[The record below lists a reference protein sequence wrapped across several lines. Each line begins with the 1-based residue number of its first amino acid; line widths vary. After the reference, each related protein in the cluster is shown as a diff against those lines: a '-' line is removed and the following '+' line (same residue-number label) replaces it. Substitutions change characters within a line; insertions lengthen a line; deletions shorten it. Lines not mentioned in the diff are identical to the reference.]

1 MFPLMKIERMRKFF
15 LLLVLTSALAAC
27 QQHTATVGQVQYQ
40 NIKLDSTLNVTADPK
55 IEAQIKPYR
64 DSLQAQMSQKLCVA
78 PEALLAGRPESL
90 LGNFVSDLVLTEGK
104 AICQKKYP
112 DVHPAVS
119 FMNRGGFRA
128 PIPKGEVTVKNIF
141 ELMPFENEVVL
152 LKLKGSDLRRLMNH
166 MASRGGEGVA
176 GMRFGIRKDK
186 AIKCRVGGEPLDND
200 KIYWMVTSDYLADG
214 GDGSKTLSKNLQRI
228 NTGVKLRDMII
239 DHMRKLGDEGK
250 KATAKLDGRI
260 YHAK

>member
-1 MFPLMKIERMRKFF
+1 MRKFF
-15 LLLVLTSALAAC
+15 LLLVLAMALAAC
-27 QQHTATVGQVQYQ
+27 KQHTATVDQVRYQ
-40 NIKLDSTLNVTADPK
+40 NIKMDSTLKVSADPQ

-78 PEALLAGRPESL
+78 SEDMFAGRPESL
-90 LGNFVSDLVLTEGK
+90 LGNFVSDLVLAEGK
-104 AICQKKYP
+104 ELCQKKFP
-112 DVHPAVS
+112 NIHPVVS
-119 FMNRGGFRA
+119 YMNRGGFRA
-128 PIPKGEVTVKNIF
+128 PIPKGEVTVKSIF

-186 AIKCRVGGEPLDND
+186 AIKCKVDGAPLDND
-200 KIYWMVTSDYLADG
+200 KTYWMLTSDYLADG
-214 GDGSKTLSKNLQRI
+214 GDGSKTLSKNLQRV

-239 DHMRKLGDEGK
+239 DHLRKLGDEGK
-250 KATAKLDGRI
+250 MATAKLDGRI

>member
-1 MFPLMKIERMRKFF
+1 MKKFF
-15 LLLVLTSALAAC
+15 LLLVFAMALAAC
-27 QQHTATVGQVQYQ
+27 KQHTATIDQVRYQ
-40 NIKLDSTLNVTADPK
+40 NIKLDSTLKLSAAPK

-64 DSLQAQMSQKLCVA
+64 DSLQAQMSQRLCVA
-78 PEALLAGRPESL
+78 SEDLFTGRPESL
-90 LGNFVSDLVLTEGK
+90 LGNFVSDLVLAEGK
-104 AICQKKYP
+104 ALCQKKYP
-112 DVHPAVS
+112 DIHPVVTY
-119 FMNRGGFRA
+119 MNRGGLRA
-128 PIPKGEVTVKNIF
+128 PIPKGEVTVKSIF

-186 AIKCRVGGEPLDND
+186 AIKCMVDGKPLDND
-200 KIYWMVTSDYLADG
+200 NLYWMVTSDYLADG
-214 GDGSKTLSKNLQRI
+214 GDGSKSLSKNLQRV

-239 DHMRKLGDEGK
+239 AHMRKLGEDGK
-250 KATAKLDGRI
+250 MATSKLDGRI

>member
-1 MFPLMKIERMRKFF
+1 MRKFF
-15 LLLVLTSALAAC
+15 LLLVFAMALAAC
-27 QQHTATVGQVQYQ
+27 KQHTATVDQVRYQ
-40 NIKLDSTLNVTADPK
+40 NIKLDSTLKVSIDPK

-78 PEALLAGRPESL
+78 SEDLFAGRPESL
-90 LGNFVSDLVLTEGK
+90 LGNFVSDLVLSEGK
-104 AICQKKYP
+104 VLCQKKYP
-112 DVHPAVS
+112 DIHPVVS
-119 FMNRGGFRA
+119 YMNRGGFRA
-128 PIPKGEVTVKNIF
+128 PIPKGEVTVKSIF

-176 GMRFGIRKDK
+176 GMRLGIRKDK
-186 AIKCRVGGEPLDND
+186 AIKCKVDGAPLDND
-200 KIYWMVTSDYLADG
+200 KTYWMITSDYLADG
-214 GDGSKTLSKNLQRI
+214 GDGSKSLSKNLQRV

-239 DHMRKLGDEGK
+239 AHMRKLGDEGK
-250 KATAKLDGRI
+250 MATAKLDGRI

>member
-1 MFPLMKIERMRKFF
+1 MLMLAM
-15 LLLVLTSALAAC
+15 LLASC
-27 QQHTATVGQVQYQ
+27 KQHTATVDQVRYK
-40 NIKLDSTLNVTADPK
+40 NIKLDSTLTVIADPK

-64 DSLQAQMSQKLCVA
+64 DSLHAQMSVKLCVA
-78 PEALLAGRPESL
+78 QEDMFAGRPESL
-90 LGNFVSDLVLTEGK
+90 LGNFVSDLVLSEGK
-104 AICQKKYP
+104 QLCEKKYP
-112 DVHPAVS
+112 DVHPVVS
-119 FMNRGGFRA
+119 YMNRGGFRA
-128 PIPKGEVTVKNIF
+128 PIPKGEVTVKSIF

-186 AIKCRVGGEPLDND
+186 AIKCMIDGKPIDND
-200 KIYWMVTSDYLADG
+200 KEYWMVTSDYLADG

-239 DHMRKLGDEGK
+239 GHMRKLGEEGK
-250 KATAKLDGRI
+250 MATSKLDGRI
-260 YHAK
+260 YRAK